1 MSKEMDLLKRI
12 LVTGWLDHELSCEV
26 EKLLAQPEQDL
37 DALKK
42 DWVNFGYT
50 AGKREQL
57 LAQPEQEEAP
67 VATKL
72 EGHQFTA
79 FHVSADDFKKLKKL
93 PTGTRLY
100 TSPKREPLSEQE
112 ITDLWAN
119 KSPANEFE
127 CVRLVEK
134 AHGITGGGE

>member
-1 MSKEMDLLKRI
+1 MSLERNLLKRI
-12 LVTGWLDHELSCEV
+12 LATRWLDHELSCEV
-26 EKLLAQPEQDL
+26 EK
-37 DALKK
+37 
-42 DWVNFGYT
+42 
-50 AGKREQL
+50 L

-100 TSPKREPLSEQE
+100 TSPKRRPLSDEAICQILLKKE
-112 ITDLWAN
+112 WQG
-119 KSPANEFE
+119 
-127 CVRLVEK
+127 CVHFVRMIEK
-134 AHGITGGGE
+134 AHGIGGGE